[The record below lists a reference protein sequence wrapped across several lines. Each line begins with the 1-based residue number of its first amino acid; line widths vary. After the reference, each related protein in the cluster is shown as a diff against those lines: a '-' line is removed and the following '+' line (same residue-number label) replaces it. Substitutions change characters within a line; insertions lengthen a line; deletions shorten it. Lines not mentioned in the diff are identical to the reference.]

1 MKSLIAL
8 ILVAASSAII
18 FTGFKSGNDVQT
30 ISGTVTDNVRP
41 CGTLKGDDGS
51 EYTIHLGPIWYWED
65 NNYEL
70 KLSAVQIKG
79 EVSGKDIYPYE
90 IIQDGKTM
98 VFTDDKGVPKW
109 NKDGKGRG
117 YGKGYG
123 RGNGRGNCPRN
134 K

>member
-8 ILVAASSAII
+8 ILVVASATII
-18 FTGFKSGNDVQT
+18 FTGFKSGGDVQT

-41 CGTLKGDDGS
+41 CGKLTGEDGS

-70 KLSAVQIKG
+70 KLSSVQIKG

-90 IIQDGKTM
+90 IVQDGKTM
-98 VFTDDKGVPKW
+98 VFTDDKGIPKW

-123 RGNGRGNCPRN
+123 RGNCPRN